1 MAAEDGAGNASGK
14 RGATSRELEVARVAP
29 PAWCRTSGPSTVR
42 WAAPVPRYSGSD
54 ESVAVPVF
62 GFGVR
67 SPYGIFLNTD
77 HGLGW
82 ETNTMGSTFRIYV
95 GPSASRKDHRRAWKA
110 RTLRGMGDIKSRAQV
125 GFDAETDVGPVT
137 LSASVQHA
145 FKKGDDR
152 DTGSATLFNLGA
164 SAKVYD
170 GPAGKIGLSLNST
183 FGDGNYMRTWYGV
196 SGRQSAK
203 SGYRK
208 YEAEGRPGE
217 HLAGRGVVVSAEQV
231 LDADGRRRGAPPV
244 RRRQD
249 SPIVKERNQY
259 SVGTMVTHV
268 LMEEGG
274 RIRPRMKRRRVR
286 ARSCFGEVRD
296 QRPWT
301 RRPVSVSNQCS
312 G

>member
-1 MAAEDGAGNASGK
+1 MKRSTLLVLKPRRVAAACTLALLPVISMAAEDGAGNASGK
-14 RGATSRELEVARVAP
+14 RGATSRELEVAGGGATGMVQDQ
-29 PAWCRTSGPSTVR
+29 WSFYGTVGG
-42 WAAPVPRYSGSD
+42 AYVPRYSGSD

-95 GPSASRKDHRRAWKA
+95 GPSASRKDHKKGLEGSNA
-110 RTLRGMGDIKSRAQV
+110 LRGMGDIKSRAQV

-152 DTGSATLFNLGA
+152 DTGSAYTLFNLGA

-208 YEAEGRPGE
+208 YEAEGGLESIALGAVWSYP
-217 HLAGRGVVVSAEQV
+217 LSKSWTLTAAAEARR
-231 LDADGRRRGAPPV
+231 LFGDAK
-244 RRRQD
+244 D

-259 SVGTMVTHV
+259 SVGTMVTY
-268 LMEEGG
+268 
-274 RIRPRMKRRRVR
+274 
-286 ARSCFGEVRD
+286 
-296 QRPWT
+296 T
-301 RRPVSVSNQCS
+301 Y
-312 G
+312 

>member
-1 MAAEDGAGNASGK
+1 MVQDQWSFYGTVGGAY
-14 RGATSRELEVARVAP
+14 
-29 PAWCRTSGPSTVR
+29 
-42 WAAPVPRYSGSD
+42 VPRYSGSD

-77 HGLGW
+77 HGL
-82 ETNTMGSTFRIYV
+82 V
-95 GPSASRKDHRRAWKA
+95 GKPTRWAARSASTLAPAPRARTTRRAWKA

-152 DTGSATLFNLGA
+152 DTGSAYTLFNLGA

-203 SGYRK
+203 SGYRST
-208 YEAEGRPGE
+208 RPR
-217 HLAGRGVVVSAEQV
+217 AAWKASRWA
-231 LDADGRRRGAPPV
+231 RC
-244 RRRQD
+244 
-249 SPIVKERNQY
+249 
-259 SVGTMVTHV
+259 
-268 LMEEGG
+268 G
-274 RIRPRMKRRRVR
+274 RIR
-286 ARSCFGEVRD
+286 
-296 QRPWT
+296 
-301 RRPVSVSNQCS
+301 
-312 G
+312 